1 MLRRRR
7 DRPDTPPTP
16 SRADG
21 PTAALAGAGMIS
33 MIHAIAAEAAG
44 VPIVAVA
51 SRTAERAAERAGQ
64 IGCPSVEYEDLP
76 AGADIVVVATPPALH
91 ARNTI
96 AALRAGAHVLVEKPL
111 ATTLAE
117 ADEIVEVASASDGQV
132 VYAENQRFAPVVQEA
147 LRLIDGLGP
156 LEYLDL
162 RALSPRPTW
171 GDFLEPSWG
180 GGCLFDLGAHPIAL
194 ALLAAGEDTPV
205 AVRAQLSPAPD
216 LIADDRAVDD
226 HAIVD
231 LEFSSGLRAHLEV
244 SWRDTSTT
252 WDLQA
257 SSATGVVRCDLLPTI
272 GLEHDGEPIRVPS
285 APEKVDDCV
294 HDLGYIAQFEEI
306 RRAAAAPGSLSAH
319 MIGPA
324 MDAEFGRRVLEIICA
339 AYSSAARE
347 GHPASLP
354 FTGPR
359 TRTPAELWMDHEP
372 PARR

>member
-1 MLRRRR
+1 
-7 DRPDTPPTP
+7 
-16 SRADG
+16 
-21 PTAALAGAGMIS
+21 MIS

-44 VPIVAVA
+44 VPIIAVA
-51 SRTAERAAERAGQ
+51 SRTRERTTERAGQ
-64 IGCPSVEYEDLP
+64 IGCPSVDFEDLP

-91 ARNTI
+91 ARHTI
-96 AALRAGAHVLVEKPL
+96 AALDAGAHVLVEKPL

-117 ADEIVEVASASDGQV
+117 ADAIVAAASGSAGQV
-132 VYAENQRFAPVVQEA
+132 IYAENQRFAPVVQEA
-147 LRLIDGLGP
+147 LRLIGGLGP

-171 GDFLEPSWG
+171 GDYLDPSWG

-194 ALLAAGEDTPV
+194 ALLAADDDTPV
-205 AVRAQLSPAPD
+205 SVSARLDRSPD
-216 LIADDRAVDD
+216 LEVDD

-231 LEFSSGLRAHLEV
+231 LEFASGLRAHIEV

-272 GLEHDGEPIRVPS
+272 GLEHDGEPVLVPT
-285 APEKVDDCV
+285 APENVDDFV

-306 RRAAAAPGSLSAH
+306 RRIRAGGDPSTPVT
-319 MIGPA
+319 I
-324 MDAEFGRRVLEIICA
+324 DAEFGRSVLEVICA
-339 AYSSAARE
+339 AYRSAARSGQAE
-347 GHPASLP
+347 QLP

-359 TRTPAELWMDHEP
+359 DRTPAQLWSGEEFEP
-372 PARR
+372 TT